1 MKKTVAVILIILMI
15 SIVFSACGS
24 TGDSTGGPT
33 GGLIGGLTG
42 GSVLNPNRLSA
53 DEQLIFDSFKGSIT
67 RFYNPTSVRILG
79 VSDIQLPGEDGE
91 FCFVKV
97 SAQNRMG
104 GNTSEVYMLVLNG
117 DLEGQMV
124 TKEDLYGYGE
134 FTYTDSKTISISKLN
149 NAIKEYLDE
158 LGLT

>member
-1 MKKTVAVILIILMI
+1 MKKKVELILIILMV

-24 TGDSTGGPT
+24 TGDSTGCST
-33 GGLIGGLTG
+33 GGLIG
-42 GSVLNPNRLSA
+42 GSVLNPNRLSE

-104 GNTSEVYMLVLNG
+104 GTTSEVYMLVLNG

>member
-1 MKKTVAVILIILMI
+1 MLYKGICSKQ
-15 SIVFSACGS
+15 
-24 TGDSTGGPT
+24 DGG
-33 GGLIGGLTG
+33 
-42 GSVLNPNRLSA
+42 
-53 DEQLIFDSFKGSIT
+53 E
-67 RFYNPTSVRILG
+67 
-79 VSDIQLPGEDGE
+79 
-91 FCFVKV
+91 
-97 SAQNRMG
+97 
-104 GNTSEVYMLVLNG
+104 NTSEVYMLVLNG

>member
-1 MKKTVAVILIILMI
+1 M
-15 SIVFSACGS
+15 
-24 TGDSTGGPT
+24 
-33 GGLIGGLTG
+33 
-42 GSVLNPNRLSA
+42 
-53 DEQLIFDSFKGSIT
+53 
-67 RFYNPTSVRILG
+67 
-79 VSDIQLPGEDGE
+79 SDIQLPGEDGE
-91 FCFVKV
+91 FCFIKV

-117 DLEGQMV
+117 DLEGQMA